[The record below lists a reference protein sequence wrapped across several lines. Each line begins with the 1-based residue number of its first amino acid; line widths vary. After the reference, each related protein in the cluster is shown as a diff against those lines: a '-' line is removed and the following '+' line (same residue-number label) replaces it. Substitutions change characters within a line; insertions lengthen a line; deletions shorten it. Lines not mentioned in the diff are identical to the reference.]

1 MTPSEIQNAVR
12 DILAKDE
19 TLLAAG
25 IEALT
30 MDDGA
35 LKAAI
40 GKAHALGGKGIVAI
54 VSAPSFRPTS
64 SAAKNAVGNVTMQVV
79 VAENPMTNR
88 AQAGHLHALQAAERI
103 AWILNLTKPVPA
115 DPLCDVLVLDGQG
128 IVPQPQEDGEGLI
141 VGVTFRCQ
149 HQLRG
154 DPPTQTI

>member
-25 IEALT
+25 IGALT

-54 VSAPSFRPTS
+54 VSAPSFSPQS
-64 SAAKNAVGNVTMQVV
+64 SAAKNAVGKLTLR
-79 VAENPMTNR
+79 VAVSETPALNRKRAGMMTGPDAAWHIAYLLN
-88 AQAGHLHALQAAERI
+88 QAKVGGTL
-103 AWILNLTKPVPA
+103 
-115 DPLCDVLVLDGQG
+115 LVLSGEIVSVIDQDGATC
-128 IVPQPQEDGEGLI
+128 
-141 VGVTFRCQ
+141 VTSAPFECMN
-149 HQLRG
+149 QLKG
-154 DPPTQTI
+154 

>member
-12 DILAKDE
+12 DILAHDE

-64 SAAKNAVGNVTMQVV
+64 SAAKNAVGRLTLR
-79 VAENPMTNR
+79 VAISETPALNR
-88 AQAGHLHALQAAERI
+88 KRAGHMTGPDAAWHVAYLLNQAKVGGT
-103 AWILNLTKPVPA
+103 L
-115 DPLCDVLVLDGQG
+115 LVLSGE
-128 IVPQPQEDGEGLI
+128 IVPVIDQDGATC
-141 VGVTFRCQ
+141 VTSAPFECMN
-149 HQLRG
+149 QLKG
-154 DPPTQTI
+154 

>member
-1 MTPSEIQNAVR
+1 MSPTEIQNAVR
-12 DILAKDE
+12 EILAKDE

-64 SAAKNAVGNVTMQVV
+64 SAAKNAVGNLTLR
-79 VAENPMTNR
+79 VAVSETPALNR
-88 AQAGHLHALQAAERI
+88 KRAGHMTGPDAAWHIAYLLNQAKVGGT
-103 AWILNLTKPVPA
+103 L
-115 DPLCDVLVLDGQG
+115 LVLSGE
-128 IVPQPQEDGEGLI
+128 IVPVIDQDGATC
-141 VGVTFRCQ
+141 VTSAPFECMN
-149 HQLRG
+149 QLKG
-154 DPPTQTI
+154 

>member
-54 VSAPSFRPTS
+54 VSAPSFRPSS
-64 SAAKNAVGNVTMQVV
+64 SAAKNAVGTLTLR
-79 VAENPMTNR
+79 VAISETPALNR
-88 AQAGHLHALQAAERI
+88 KRAGHMTGPDAAWHVAYLLNQAKVGGT
-103 AWILNLTKPVPA
+103 L
-115 DPLCDVLVLDGQG
+115 LVLSGE
-128 IVPQPQEDGEGLI
+128 IVPVIDQDGATC
-141 VGVTFRCQ
+141 VTSAPFECMN
-149 HQLRG
+149 QLKG
-154 DPPTQTI
+154 

>member
-12 DILAKDE
+12 DILAHDE

-40 GKAHALGGKGIVAI
+40 GKAHALGGKGIVAV

-64 SAAKNAVGNVTMQVV
+64 SAAKNAVGRLTLR
-79 VAENPMTNR
+79 VAISETPALNR
-88 AQAGHLHALQAAERI
+88 KRAGHMTGPDAAWHIAYLLNQAKVGGT
-103 AWILNLTKPVPA
+103 L
-115 DPLCDVLVLDGQG
+115 LVLSGE
-128 IVPQPQEDGEGLI
+128 IVPVIDQDGATC
-141 VGVTFRCQ
+141 VTSAPFECMN
-149 HQLRG
+149 QLKG
-154 DPPTQTI
+154 

>member
-12 DILAKDE
+12 DILAHDE

-40 GKAHALGGKGIVAI
+40 GKAHALGGKGIVAV

-64 SAAKNAVGNVTMQVV
+64 SAAKNAVGNLTLR
-79 VAENPMTNR
+79 VAVSETPALNR
-88 AQAGHLHALQAAERI
+88 KRAGHMTGPDAAWHIAYLLNQAKVGGT
-103 AWILNLTKPVPA
+103 L
-115 DPLCDVLVLDGQG
+115 LVLSGE
-128 IVPQPQEDGEGLI
+128 IVPVIDQDGATC
-141 VGVTFRCQ
+141 VTSAPFECMN
-149 HQLRG
+149 QLKG
-154 DPPTQTI
+154 

>member
-12 DILAKDE
+12 DILAHDE

-64 SAAKNAVGNVTMQVV
+64 SAAKNAVGRLILR
-79 VAENPMTNR
+79 VAISETPALNR
-88 AQAGHLHALQAAERI
+88 KRAGHMTGPDAAWHVAYLLNQAKVGGT
-103 AWILNLTKPVPA
+103 L
-115 DPLCDVLVLDGQG
+115 LVLSGEIVTAIDQDGATC
-128 IVPQPQEDGEGLI
+128 
-141 VGVTFRCQ
+141 VTSAPFECMN
-149 HQLRG
+149 QLKG
-154 DPPTQTI
+154 